1 MYLSECLRTT
11 VYFLILYRTHV
22 NYYIPLLASH
32 DAFLQQYGNQEMAH
46 RIVETDRQEVDF
58 YKKYKDYYGYGF
70 YVAQKFY

>member
-1 MYLSECLRTT
+1 MPVIKFWGILFYRNT
-11 VYFLILYRTHV
+11 VGWI
-22 NYYIPLLASH
+22 I
-32 DAFLQQYGNQEMAH
+32 YGNLEMAH